1 MRYITAR
8 CMLTALAL
16 TLPAVTALAEDAD
29 ANGLLGKPT
38 ELLKK
43 KVTGERI
50 APPGGRGEG
59 LQLSP
64 DGRWLIYWKPTEAK
78 NQPDNDN
85 QRERFMRR
93 MQAKMN
99 QPGEITLRDLKTGKE
114 VNLLGKNMAV
124 ARKQAMALMVVDCLS
139 PSGSHALI
147 TVLSFEANP
156 DNPVG
161 PPSHT
166 DLYLVSLVEK
176 PKARKIKINKKLA
189 VGVVLAGAEKALLAA
204 TNDVEGS
211 SMMPPLKLVDLTK
224 EGSAGKA
231 HQQKGIPVVAH
242 PKKAIVAVYH
252 PRRPKSTGDGPIAM
266 DDETQWHPTELHLVD
281 ANTGKTIQRPNI
293 HPRHGDWSNAYFL
306 GKTDRIAYGDSDV
319 IQKPGSEPDTGM
331 VQKPAVRVWDM
342 KKKTIVREFR
352 NRTLIGPG
360 PTESTLVIA
369 RISRSNQ
376 PAAARMRMGPPA
388 RDKMK
393 LLLADIETGKTWPMT
408 KQECTPLSARGGKI
422 VYMVEK
428 NGSRTYYVADVKLPA
443 ELKKRQKKSEK

>member
-1 MRYITAR
+1 MNRSATR
-8 CMLTALAL
+8 CMLIALAL

-43 KVTGERI
+43 KVTGERFG
-50 APPGGRGEG
+50 PSGGRGKG

-64 DGRWLIYWKPTEAK
+64 DGRWLIYWKPTKPLPEIEADG
-78 NQPDNDN
+78 N
-85 QRERFMRR
+85 ERFMQR

-124 ARKQAMALMVVDCLS
+124 ARKQATAFMVVDCLS

-156 DNPVG
+156 DSPVG
-161 PPSHT
+161 VEPPSHT

-176 PKARKIKINKKLA
+176 PKARKIKIADKLA
-189 VGVVLAGAEKALLAA
+189 VGVVLAGEKKALLAA
-204 TNDVEGS
+204 TSNLDNPGII
-211 SMMPPLKLVDLTK
+211 PPLKLVDLTK

-242 PKKAIVAVYH
+242 PKKAIAAVYH
-252 PRRPKSTGDGPIAM
+252 PRRPKSTGDGPIAY
-266 DDETQWHPTELHLVD
+266 DDEMQWHPTELHLVD

-293 HPRHGDWSNAYFL
+293 HPKHGDWLNAYFL
-306 GKTDRIAYGDSDV
+306 GKTERIAYGDIDV
-319 IQKPGSEPDTGM
+319 IQEPGSEPDTGM

-369 RISRSNQ
+369 KTSRSNQ
-376 PAAARMRMGPPA
+376 PAAARMGPPA

-422 VYMVEK
+422 VYTVEK
-428 NGSRTYYVADVKLPA
+428 NGSKTYYVADVKLPA
-443 ELKKRQKKSEK
+443 ELEKRQKKSGK